1 MFTCDKIRMINNLL
15 EPLLEEIRMNYRHL
29 HSNIYSIQNNFE
41 SIANEIELLRISSTS
56 NYNDKILT
64 YYTILNAIYDNITIM
79 RQNQM
84 RQYAANYSFI

>member
-29 HSNIYSIQNNFE
+29 HNNIDGIQNNFE
-41 SIANEIELLRISSTS
+41 SIANEIELLKISSTN

-64 YYTILNAIYDNITIM
+64 YYVILNAIYNNITTM
-79 RQNQM
+79 RLNQM
-84 RQYAANYSFI
+84 RQYADNYSFI